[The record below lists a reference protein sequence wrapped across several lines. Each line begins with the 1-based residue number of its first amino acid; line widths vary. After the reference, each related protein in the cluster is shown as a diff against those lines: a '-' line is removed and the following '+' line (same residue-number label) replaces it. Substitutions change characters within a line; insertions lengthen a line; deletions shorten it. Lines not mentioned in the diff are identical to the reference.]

1 MKIIDCDL
9 SFNFAANDK
18 VRKEIKNIVVIG
30 SGNVSYHMIRA
41 FTLKEVNVLQIL
53 AHNEKTALKLSKIF
67 SLPYIMDPARLIKE
81 ADLYILAVQDDRIR
95 ETALQLGLK
104 EQLLVHTS
112 GFTSIDVL
120 NGASN
125 RTGVIW
131 PLQTLSFANA
141 LDYSHIPFFLE
152 GNSTEISEKLF
163 QFTSLVSDKI
173 MITDSPTRQKIHLA
187 AVIASNLTNHLYAIS
202 ASILERQ
209 DIPFNVLVPLISE
222 TAAKAGRQHPL
233 LSQTGPAVR
242 KDMRVIEK
250 HLELL
255 RDDPAFRDIYRL
267 ITDNIIHHH
276 SVIK

>member
-41 FTLKEVNVLQIL
+41 FTLKGVNVLQIL
-53 AHNEKTALKLSKIF
+53 AHNEKTVLKLSKIF

-131 PLQTLSFANA
+131 PLQTLSFANT

-152 GNSTEISEKLF
+152 GNSTEISDKLH

-233 LSQTGPAVR
+233 LSQTGPAAR

-276 SVIK
+276 SVKK

>member
-131 PLQTLSFANA
+131 PLQTLSFANV

-187 AVIASNLTNHLYAIS
+187 AVIASNLTNQLYAIS

-276 SVIK
+276 SVKK